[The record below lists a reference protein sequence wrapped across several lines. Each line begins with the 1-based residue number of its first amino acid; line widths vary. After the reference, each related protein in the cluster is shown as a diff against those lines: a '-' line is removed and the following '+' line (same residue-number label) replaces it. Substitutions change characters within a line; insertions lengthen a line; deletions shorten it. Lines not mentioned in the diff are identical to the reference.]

1 VAGRFLLGIA
11 SVITS
16 SAAAA
21 AAANVTIDHG
31 SITVGA
37 GAVAKLE
44 VTAGGDAKSL
54 QWTTSNPRVAQ
65 VYANGTVVGIA
76 PGEVTIIVAEPG
88 QSSSSGA
95 RCDVTV
101 QHTAPPMIDVSQ
113 IKQYPDNRVFRV
125 DGRKCVGSEL
135 NGQRNEDPEER
146 KFTQGNRVINPKPL
160 DLDKPV
166 DWEVEKDAEVVDG
179 AGVLIGKIAP
189 TLKVPGG
196 NKIPVAKFN
205 FGMSKVLGE
214 RLCVYAFSVRV
225 FPSPIAAKLIG
236 PKEME
241 GPTVA
246 TSGWMPIDR
255 VIDKLTL
262 LDRIGLGKV
271 KLPRLPLEERGFVIT
286 GGNPHMYDTEV
297 GEMTIVKDPDASA
310 HPSDYLRRTSGTV
323 NIIYSVPG
331 FGLGGQS
338 LDSFLVSDGIVF
350 HPAKGAK
357 TFTMPTYFPA
367 KHPRAGKASTKTETF
382 VYGAVEVMGS
392 ETVYGWVARE
402 ALGPVTR

>member
-1 VAGRFLLGIA
+1 MISRVAGRFLLGIA

-21 AAANVTIDHG
+21 AAANVTIDHS

-44 VTAGGDAKSL
+44 VTAGGDAKGL
-54 QWTTSNPRVAQ
+54 QWTTSNPKVVQ

-76 PGEVTIIVAEPG
+76 AGEAVITVAEPG

-95 RCDVTV
+95 KCEVTV

-189 TLKVPGG
+189 TLKLASG
-196 NKIPVAKFN
+196 N
-205 FGMSKVLGE
+205 
-214 RLCVYAFSVRV
+214 
-225 FPSPIAAKLIG
+225 
-236 PKEME
+236 
-241 GPTVA
+241 
-246 TSGWMPIDR
+246 
-255 VIDKLTL
+255 
-262 LDRIGLGKV
+262 
-271 KLPRLPLEERGFVIT
+271 
-286 GGNPHMYDTEV
+286 
-297 GEMTIVKDPDASA
+297 
-310 HPSDYLRRTSGTV
+310 
-323 NIIYSVPG
+323 
-331 FGLGGQS
+331 
-338 LDSFLVSDGIVF
+338 
-350 HPAKGAK
+350 
-357 TFTMPTYFPA
+357 
-367 KHPRAGKASTKTETF
+367 
-382 VYGAVEVMGS
+382 
-392 ETVYGWVARE
+392 
-402 ALGPVTR
+402 